1 MEYNRLIDHTLL
13 KADASSQAI
22 SNLCNEAL
30 QWKFFSVC
38 VNPSYVN
45 LVKQKLSKTEV
56 KICSVIGFP
65 LGQTSTKQ
73 KIYEAKQAIK
83 AGAHEIDM
91 VINIPEL
98 KSKCACVVDE
108 IRLIK
113 RVCKKNILKVI
124 LETALL
130 TNEEIKNGTLAA
142 IEAGANFVKT
152 STGFSTRG
160 ASIEDIKIMNE
171 TADKRIKIK
180 ASGGIKSLSDL
191 IKFVDAGADRI
202 GTSSGVLIMQELSAN
217 SNNKK

>member
-45 LVKQKLSKTEV
+45 LAKQKLVKTGI

-73 KIYEAKQAIK
+73 KVYEAKQAIK
-83 AGAHEIDM
+83 SGANEIDM

-113 RVCKKNILKVI
+113 RVCKKKYSQGYFRNCITYKW
-124 LETALL
+124 
-130 TNEEIKNGTLAA
+130 TNK
-142 IEAGANFVKT
+142 
-152 STGFSTRG
+152 
-160 ASIEDIKIMNE
+160 
-171 TADKRIKIK
+171 KRN
-180 ASGGIKSLSDL
+180 
-191 IKFVDAGADRI
+191 
-202 GTSSGVLIMQELSAN
+202 TSSNWSRCWLC
-217 SNNKK
+217 